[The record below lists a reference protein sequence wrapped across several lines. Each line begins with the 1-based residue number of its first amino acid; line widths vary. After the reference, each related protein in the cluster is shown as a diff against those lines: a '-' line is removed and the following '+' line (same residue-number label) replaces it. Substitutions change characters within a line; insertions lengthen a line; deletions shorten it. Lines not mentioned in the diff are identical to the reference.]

1 MFMITEAIQ
10 SFFEMVKAFFQ
21 VRQTDIEHKPTLE
34 VVKDKK
40 SLKKGTDYAEKIID
54 ICDKYENLFS
64 KDDLKKYR
72 TLKTKFRK
80 YN

>member
-1 MFMITEAIQ
+1 MFMISEA
-10 SFFEMVKAFFQ
+10 VRAFFDMLNGAFLMNITGMKQ
-21 VRQTDIEHKPTLE
+21 KPTLE

-54 ICDKYENLFS
+54 LVDKYEDKFDP
-64 KDDLKKYR
+64 KDLKKYR
-72 TLKTKFRK
+72 SLKTKFRK

>member
-1 MFMITEAIQ
+1 MITAAIQ
-10 SFFEMVKAFFQ
+10 SFCEMVKQFFQ
-21 VRQTDIEHKPTLE
+21 VRQTDMENKPTLE

-54 ICDKYENLFS
+54 LCDTYEHLFS
-64 KDDLKKYR
+64 DKDRKKYK

>member
-1 MFMITEAIQ
+1 MFMITAAIQ
-10 SFFEMVKAFFQ
+10 SFCEMVKSFLGLK
-21 VRQTDIEHKPTLE
+21 QTDIEHKPTLE

-54 ICDKYENLFS
+54 ITDKYEQFFS
-64 KDDLKKYR
+64 KSDLKKYK